1 MKTNASAL
9 AALAAFVVVLA
20 CVPLV
25 PGALDHYGT
34 FYLFLVFVHIVL
46 AQSWN
51 LVAGYAGQISLA
63 QHAFFGIGGYTT
75 AIVATRLLSD
85 ETFYFDPFA
94 MLAAGAVAA
103 LFAAAIGVPLLS
115 KLAGDYFALGTLG
128 FGEIVRVVLVK
139 GGSFTGG
146 SFGIAMSPA
155 PFDTIAPHYWVGLG
169 LAVAATAAV
178 CAVSRSRLG
187 LALMAVREDPMA
199 AAASGVNV
207 LRFKV
212 LAFAIGAFFA
222 GIAGSLYAFYVFA
235 VSPVGFLNLNWTLYP
250 ILMCVMGGS
259 GTVFGPVIGA
269 FLMTAVFSAATL
281 WLPAAHPIL
290 SGAMIIAVML
300 FMPNGIL
307 RVRVA
312 RSRRAPGGRWRPKR
326 LLRGIEQPPGSV
338 GVATRAPSG
347 TWRGAQPGEEP

>member
-1 MKTNASAL
+1 MKTPLSVSAL
-9 AALAAFVVVLA
+9 ILPVVALAL
-20 CVPLV
+20 VPLV

-51 LVAGYAGQISLA
+51 LVAGYAGQISLS

-75 AIVATRLLSD
+75 ALLATRWLS
-85 ETFYFDPFA
+85 EENFYFNPFA
-94 MLAAGAVAA
+94 MLAAGVVAA
-103 LFAAAIGVPLLS
+103 LFAVAIGFPLLS

-139 GGSFTGG
+139 GGKLTGG
-146 SFGIAMSPA
+146 SFGIAMSPE
-155 PFDTIAPHYWVGLG
+155 PFETLAPHYWVGLG
-169 LAVAATAAV
+169 LAVLATGAV
-178 CAVSRSRLG
+178 WMIARSRFG

-199 AAASGVNV
+199 SAASGVNV
-207 LRFKV
+207 LRYKV
-212 LAFAIGAFFA
+212 LAFAAGAFLA
-222 GIAGSLYAFYVFA
+222 GIAGSLYAYYVFS

-281 WLPAAHPIL
+281 WFPSAHPIL
-290 SGAMIIAVML
+290 SGAMIILVMI

-307 RVRVA
+307 RMRVA
-312 RSRRAPGGRWRPKR
+312 RSRRAPGRR
-326 LLRGIEQPPGSV
+326 
-338 GVATRAPSG
+338 
-347 TWRGAQPGEEP
+347 